1 MAATIDELHIEIQ
14 ASSSDVSKGIGAL
27 VASLNKLKKAV
38 DIKGVA
44 SLNKNLKDLQE
55 ATSQLSV
62 GTGNKISSLAKG
74 LRELSEVPKAQI
86 SAALA
91 KQIVSIG
98 TAVRLIKDIDFA
110 PLNQLATGLSL
121 ISSVKKPEVTL
132 TTAQHIEALG
142 NSVRSLKDADF
153 GLVTELAN
161 ALRSFENIKKS
172 NLGETLNQLK
182 KVPEIINSIS
192 SANINAF
199 SVGITQLVDALSPL
213 SEIEKSNLGSVLNQ
227 LKKIPEITKALS
239 SRELAKFGL
248 QIRLVTKY
256 IQPLATEMEK
266 VSRGFSA
273 LPARVQKVINANAR
287 LSKSNTKTAFSF
299 NMMAMRIGILFTAAR
314 RLAYVVS
321 AWINESSAY
330 VENLNLFAVSMGN
343 AADAAKNY
351 AETVGELLGID
362 PSDWMRNQG
371 VFMTLLTGFGVVE
384 DKAALMSKQ
393 LTQLG
398 YDISSYFNISV
409 FEAMQKLQSGIA
421 GELEPLRRIGYD
433 LSQAKLQ
440 ATALALGIEKNV
452 SAMTQA
458 EKAYLR
464 YYAILTQVTTVQGDM
479 ARTLESPN
487 NQMRILQAQL
497 VQLCRALGNVFIP
510 LLNKILPYAIAFVRV
525 LRDIANTIG
534 VIVGFELPEFDYSGV
549 GQIGND
555 ADEAADAFDEL
566 DKNAKK
572 LTKTLLKFD
581 ELNVINSG
589 DLTDA
594 VEDIKDIVNINLPT
608 YDFLSELSENKVS
621 EIVQA
626 MKEWLGLT
634 ENIST
639 WSELMDTRFGSILK
653 AAMGIAGFLAA
664 WKISSSIVNI
674 VSGLNSALP
683 NLHTQAGKVTTALIG
698 AGGLLYGLNSAAE
711 GGKELAGVMYGNSE
725 ASLSNA
731 LMNLVGGV
739 GLGAVGGAMIGGPIG
754 AVIGGLAGMAAGIAG
769 LLFEEQKYIRE
780 TVLADNFS
788 EQGVA
793 VSDLAQKLDDMFQP
807 YNDYI
812 EKQKNLNAQLET
824 AKTRFDDAK
833 VKVDVLLRRLE
844 SRPALESSDIDELS
858 NAFNELFE
866 SFKQVSNL
874 QFDTI
879 LEGLYQAIKV
889 NLGEKAQKE
898 ISGLIT
904 QLQSLKRELGMAV
917 AADQARVQ
925 EILSSVPAGGKL
937 TAAQTAELTQ
947 IYTRLAQT
955 AVTES
960 PEVESLE
967 KELYKL
973 QQKGFSGDF
982 GELMADL
989 QRIQKQYEDV
999 VAGLNWSAKKQKDA
1013 LDNAKRSLAA
1023 YGIDASGL
1031 QWSDIAKYY
1040 DAAAQQMVN
1049 NVSQQY
1055 TQVIQA
1061 ISQKV
1066 STMKS
1071 EDFDQFYDAYK
1082 NSLENIILSAGGL
1095 WDAILPKESH
1105 WRSDSRA
1112 KQYAD
1117 KMVEETYGQIQ
1128 NLLDELIKQIENNI
1142 KSIYLSNSSSKSYA
1156 KDRLNL
1162 LNGGFRLYGSGGFPE
1177 RGEVFIANESG
1188 PEMVGT
1194 IGRRTAVAN
1203 NDQIVEGISDGV
1215 YAAVVAALRDSNYG
1229 DSAPFVIELDSD
1241 PIYKGVVNRARREF
1255 ARTGQTGL
1263 VY

>member
-1 MAATIDELHIEIQ
+1 MAATIDELQVEIQ
-14 ASSSDVSKGIGAL
+14 ASSSDASKGIGAL

-38 DIKGVA
+38 DIKGAA
-44 SLNKNLKDLQE
+44 SLNKNLKDLQD

-98 TAVRLIKDIDFA
+98 TAVRLVKDIDFA
-110 PLNQLATGLSL
+110 PLNQLATGLNL

-199 SVGITQLVDALSPL
+199 SVGITQLVDALIPL

-452 SAMTQA
+452 SEMTQA

-594 VEDIKDIVNINLPT
+594 VEDIKDIVNIDLPT
-608 YDFLSELSENKVS
+608 YDFLSELSENKIS
-621 EIVQA
+621 EIVQE
-626 MKEWLGLT
+626 MKKWLGLT
-634 ENIST
+634 ENISS
-639 WSELMDTRFGSILK
+639 WSDLMDTKFGSILK
-653 AAMGIAGFLAA
+653 TVGAIAGAIALWKVADSFMNAINLLSKFNANKVIGLTLGIAGVTLLFDGIKEIFDESPDNDLMGAVKSAIGAA
-664 WKISSSIVNI
+664 LSGAALTTMWGEGLSFSVEIALWFAAVSLLFTGIEYLTDSSPENDLLGAVTA
-674 VSGLNSALP
+674 GLGAALMGT
-683 NLHTQAGKVTTALIG
+683 LLSLMAGK
-698 AGGLLYGLNSAAE
+698 GL
-711 GGKELAGVMYGNSE
+711 MYS
-725 ASLSNA
+725 
-731 LMNLVGGV
+731 VGV
-739 GLGAVGGAMIGGPIG
+739 GLAVASLAILFDSIKKLVDDSANNDLFAAVESGIGSALGGAVLQYFGLVDNGLKFGFNLWLGIMAFKVLTDGLKDLTQANSLKEKIMDALKIALGAFAAAASIGVSGTTLLMTIPLTI
-754 AVIGGLAGMAAGIAG
+754 AFSITYDFATNGGLDR
-769 LLFEEQKYIRE
+769 L
-780 TVLADNFS
+780 
-788 EQGVA
+788 
-793 VSDLAQKLDDMFQP
+793 
-807 YNDYI
+807 
-812 EKQKNLNAQLET
+812 KNSVN
-824 AKTRFDDAK
+824 
-833 VKVDVLLRRLE
+833 
-844 SRPALESSDIDELS
+844 
-858 NAFNELFE
+858 
-866 SFKQVSNL
+866 
-874 QFDTI
+874 
-879 LEGLYQAIKV
+879 QAINK
-889 NLGEKAQKE
+889 NKIKE
-898 ISGLIT
+898 DDNVFDAIGKS
-904 QLQSLKRELGMAV
+904 V
-917 AADQARVQ
+917 QAIV
-925 EILSSVPAGGKL
+925 
-937 TAAQTAELTQ
+937 
-947 IYTRLAQT
+947 
-955 AVTES
+955 
-960 PEVESLE
+960 
-967 KELYKL
+967 
-973 QQKGFSGDF
+973 DF
-982 GELMADL
+982 G
-989 QRIQKQYEDV
+989 K
-999 VAGLNWSAKKQKDA
+999 
-1013 LDNAKRSLAA
+1013 
-1023 YGIDASGL
+1023 
-1031 QWSDIAKYY
+1031 
-1040 DAAAQQMVN
+1040 
-1049 NVSQQY
+1049 
-1055 TQVIQA
+1055 
-1061 ISQKV
+1061 
-1066 STMKS
+1066 
-1071 EDFDQFYDAYK
+1071 
-1082 NSLENIILSAGGL
+1082 
-1095 WDAILPKESH
+1095 
-1105 WRSDSRA
+1105 
-1112 KQYAD
+1112 
-1117 KMVEETYGQIQ
+1117 
-1128 NLLDELIKQIENNI
+1128 
-1142 KSIYLSNSSSKSYA
+1142 
-1156 KDRLNL
+1156 NL
-1162 LNGGFRLYGSGGFPE
+1162 LNPHKNPVLKGGRALLKANGGFVDSGQL
-1177 RGEVFIANESG
+1177 FIAREAG

>member
-1 MAATIDELHIEIQ
+1 MAVTIDELQIEIQ
-14 ASSSDVSKGIGAL
+14 ASSSDASKGIGAL

-38 DIKGVA
+38 DIKGAA
-44 SLNKNLKDLQE
+44 SLIKNLKDLQD

-182 KVPEIINSIS
+182 KVPETINSIS

-199 SVGITQLVDALSPL
+199 SVGITQLVDALIPL

-266 VSRGFSA
+266 ISRGFSA
-273 LPARVQKVINANAR
+273 LPARIQKVINANAR
-287 LSKSNTKTAFSF
+287 LSTSNTKTAFSF
-299 NMMAMRIGILFTAAR
+299 NMMAMRIGILFAAAR
-314 RLAYVVS
+314 RVASVVG
-321 AWINESSAY
+321 AWINESSTY

-440 ATALALGIEKNV
+440 ATALALGIDKNV
-452 SAMTQA
+452 SEMTQA

-479 ARTLESPN
+479 ARTLESPT

-497 VQLCRALGNVFIP
+497 VQLSRALGNVFIP
-510 LLNKILPYAIAFVRV
+510 LLNKILPYATAFVRV

-534 VIVGFELPEFDYSGV
+534 VIVGFTLPEFDYSGV

-581 ELNVINSG
+581 ELNVINSS

-594 VEDIKDIVNINLPT
+594 VEDIKDIIDINLPT
-608 YDFLSELSENKVS
+608 YDFLSELSENKITK
-621 EIVQA
+621 IVKE

-634 ENIST
+634 ENISS
-639 WSELMDTRFGSILK
+639 WSELMDTRFGSMLK
-653 AAMGIAGFLAA
+653 TVMGIAGFLAA
-664 WKISSSIVNI
+664 WKISSAIIDI
-674 VSGLNSALP
+674 VSRLISALP
-683 NLHTQAGKVTTALIG
+683 NLHIQFGKVTTALIG
-698 AGGLLYGLNSAAE
+698 AGGLLYGLNRAAE
-711 GGKELAGVMYGNSE
+711 GGKELAGVMYGNSKS
-725 ASLSNA
+725 SLGNA

-739 GLGAVGGAMIGGPIG
+739 GLGAVGGAMVGGPVG
-754 AVIGGLAGMAAGIAG
+754 AVIGGLAGIAAGIVG
-769 LLFEEQKYIRE
+769 LLSEEQKYIRE
-780 TVLADNFS
+780 TVLKDNFS

-793 VSDLAQKLDDMFQP
+793 VSDLAQKLADMFRP

-824 AKTRFDDAK
+824 AKIRFDDAK

-879 LEGLYQAIKV
+879 LGGLYQAIKV

-904 QLQSLKRELGMAV
+904 QLQALKRELGIAV

-955 AVTES
+955 AVTEN
-960 PEVESLE
+960 PEVKSLE

-973 QQKGFSGDF
+973 QQKGFSGNLS
-982 GELMADL
+982 ELVAGL
-989 QRIQKQYEDV
+989 QQIQRQYEDV
-999 VAGLNWSAKKQKDA
+999 VAGIKWSAKEQKEE
-1013 LDNAKRSLAA
+1013 LDRVKRSLAA

-1031 QWSDIAKYY
+1031 KWSDIAKYY
-1040 DAAAQQMVN
+1040 DAAAQQMIN
-1049 NVSQQY
+1049 DISNQY
-1055 TQVIQA
+1055 SKVIQA

-1066 STMKS
+1066 SSMQK
-1071 EDFDQFYDAYK
+1071 EDYVQFYNAYK
-1082 NSLENIILSAGGL
+1082 NSIENFLLSAGGL
-1095 WDAILPKESH
+1095 FEILFPGS
-1105 WRSDSRA
+1105 SDLRA
-1112 KQYAD
+1112 AQYAAD
-1117 KMVEETYGQIQ
+1117 KLKDTYGQIQ
-1128 NLLDELIKQIENNI
+1128 KLLEQLVRQIENNVRAI
-1142 KSIYLSNSSSKSYA
+1142 SLGTSGSYSQYR
-1156 KDRLNL
+1156 KGI
-1162 LNGGFRLYGSGGFPE
+1162 LNGSPRLFARGGYPE
-1177 RGEVFIANESG
+1177 RGEIFVANEAG

-1203 NDQIVEGISDGV
+1203 NDQIVEGISEGV

-1229 DSAPFVIELDSD
+1229 DSAPFVIELDGD
-1241 PIYKGVVNRARREF
+1241 PIYKGVVNRVRREF
-1255 ARTGQTGL
+1255 ARTRQTGL